1 VQHSTYN
8 AKIMSTAKRFEELE
22 IWQLSRELVK
32 LIYTVTNRSLFSKDF
47 SLKDQIRRSSV
58 GVMNNIS
65 EGFESRT
72 VKLFIEYLGRAKA
85 SCGETRSILY
95 VALDQGYIAEEEFND
110 FYEQCVK
117 ISSKILRL
125 MQYLGRYD
133 SNDRVM
139 EIEIQYNA

>member
-1 VQHSTYN
+1 
-8 AKIMSTAKRFEELE
+8 MSTAKRFEELE

-47 SLKDQIRRSSV
+47 SLKDLIRRSSV

-72 VKLFIEYLGRAKA
+72 VKLFIDYLGRSKG
-85 SCGETRSILY
+85 SCGETRSVLY
-95 VALDQGYIAEEEFND
+95 VALDQNYITDTEFKD
-110 FYEQCVK
+110 LYEQCVK
-117 ISSKILRL
+117 ISSKTLRL
-125 MQYLGRYD
+125 IQYLERYD

-139 EIEIQYNA
+139 EIEVQYKA